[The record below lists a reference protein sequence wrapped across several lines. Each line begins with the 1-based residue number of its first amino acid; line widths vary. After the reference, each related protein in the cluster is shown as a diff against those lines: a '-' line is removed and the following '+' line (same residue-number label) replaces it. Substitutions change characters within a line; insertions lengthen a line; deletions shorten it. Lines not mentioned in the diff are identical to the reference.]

1 MSNDRKGNQF
11 DFSMKKLKIFSFLVV
26 GFYSQSTYE
35 NIERPEDLKADD
47 LMYIECELDRMC
59 AFFSE
64 SWLGLQGITE
74 DDTVGFYR
82 L

>member
-11 DFSMKKLKIFSFLVV
+11 DFRMKKLKFFCFLVV
-26 GFYSQSTYE
+26 GLYSQSTYE